1 MHSADQNFR
10 SDTKNWTD
18 FGDYVQNQ
26 VKYAIENIPDQNSM
40 RADIKESIQ
49 QLSSYVIPLFCSNII
64 WTLPFRTLERIAT
77 EIGEIQAK
85 STISR
90 FVASS
95 TNPGKLVEMKQHLD
109 EAIRLLM
116 VAATPFI

>member
-1 MHSADQNFR
+1 
-10 SDTKNWTD
+10 
-18 FGDYVQNQ
+18 VQNQ
-26 VKYAIENIPDQNSM
+26 VKDAIENIPDQNSM

-49 QLSSYVIPLFCSNII
+49 QLSSYVIPFFCSNII
-64 WTLPFRTLERIAT
+64 WTLPIRTLERIAT

-90 FVASS
+90 FIASS
-95 TNPGKLVEMKQHLD
+95 KNPGKLVEMKQHLD

-116 VAATPFI
+116 VAATPFT